1 MNREK
6 NMLIKIEC
14 DTNREFDIKLNST
27 YRNQSKFFLLLLLCL
42 PLNKLSQFVGQI
54 NSNANWKRLFI
65 ERKTMN
71 FDSFLLL
78 SDITSFFGHSICIS
92 FQLKDYDWT
101 EKNSFEV
108 KFNRDAMLFW
118 AFFTS
123 ILFLS
128 CALHFMFCFQ
138 LYTNLPPNFMTI
150 LAEFIF
156 VQSVTRNLSLYL
168 L

>member
-101 EKNSFEV
+101 EKKLLWSKIQSWRHAFVGIFYFHSLPFLRSPFHVLLSTLYKSPSKFYDNSRRIHFRTV
-108 KFNRDAMLFW
+108 RD
-118 AFFTS
+118 
-123 ILFLS
+123 
-128 CALHFMFCFQ
+128 
-138 LYTNLPPNFMTI
+138 
-150 LAEFIF
+150 
-156 VQSVTRNLSLYL
+156 
-168 L
+168 